1 MSPRLFSPLWSRPTG
16 RRSEER
22 IRNFGKSLAFWDL
35 ESLRRRLAQ
44 ILQNRLLNSHQLR
57 C

>member
-22 IRNFGKSLAFWDL
+22 IKNFGKSLAFWDL